1 MYNFNFSALPSY
13 IQDCIHYPNTYKFDT
28 LSDTLSDTLNDH
40 FNSFSYDFENTFK
53 NTFIGNS
60 SDIEKTYI
68 SLPHFFL
75 LGVLISCILCT
86 CYKKRTIKPKIV
98 YVEAEKDI
106 DNKEETFPA
115 KIIQV

>member
-28 LSDTLSDTLNDH
+28 LKDTLKDTLSDN

-60 SDIEKTYI
+60 SDIKETYI
-68 SLPHFFL
+68 PLPQIFL
-75 LGVLISCILCT
+75 LGVLISYILCS
-86 CYKKRTIKPKIV
+86 CCKKKPIKSKII
-98 YVEAEKDI
+98 YVEAEKDV
-106 DNKEETFPA
+106 DKKDETFLA
-115 KIIQV
+115 KIIPA